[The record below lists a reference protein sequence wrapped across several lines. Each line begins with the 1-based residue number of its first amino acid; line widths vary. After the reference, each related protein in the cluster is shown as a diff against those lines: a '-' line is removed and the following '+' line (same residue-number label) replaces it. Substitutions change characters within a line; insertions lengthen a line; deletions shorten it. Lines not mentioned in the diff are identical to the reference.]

1 MLLAP
6 SALPGQTWSSLNRAA
21 NEAVK
26 AGDYARLR
34 DLLLQLQPL
43 MPGNFRNQYNLAAT
57 ETRLQNKSA
66 AMAEL
71 RTLAMTGLIFDP
83 RADEDFNTLASH
95 PQWPSLLTLI
105 DANKRA
111 VTRSQTALTIAER
124 DVLPESIA
132 YDRRAKRFL
141 ISSVR
146 QAKIFTA
153 DGKLFARA
161 EWPVFALAIDAKRR
175 LLWASTGWVPQ
186 CEACNN
192 ADEGKS
198 ALLAFDLATG
208 ALRHRVD
215 SPLQGLL
222 GDMTISK
229 AGELFVSLGVGGGAV
244 LRLPPGARA
253 LERID
258 EPGEFPSPQTPAL
271 SPDEKTLY
279 VPDYVRG
286 IASIN
291 LATRTVSWLEPAP
304 GFVLSGIDGLYLHRD
319 SFVAV
324 QNGTRPARLIEFAL
338 DMRRQRV
345 LEANWPGLGEPTH
358 GEFVGDWFYYLA
370 NSGWDAYDRNG
381 VRKAGPPVVS
391 TIQRLRLR

>member
-1 MLLAP
+1 MP
-6 SALPGQTWSSLNRAA
+6 SALPGQTWSSLYRAA

-43 MPGNFRNQYNLAAT
+43 MPGNFRNKYNLAAT
-57 ETRLQNKSA
+57 EARLQNQSA
-66 AMAEL
+66 AMVEL
-71 RTLAMTGLIFDP
+71 RILAMTGLGFDP

-95 PQWPSLLTLI
+95 PHWLSLLTLI

-111 VTRSQTALTIAER
+111 VTRSQLALTIAER
-124 DVLPESIA
+124 DLLPESIA
-132 YDRRAKRFL
+132 YDRQAKRFL

-146 QAKIFTA
+146 QAKIVTA
-153 DGKLFARA
+153 DGKLFAKSA
-161 EWPVFALAIDAKRR
+161 WPVFALAIDAKRR

-186 CEACNN
+186 CEACNK
-192 ADEGKS
+192 ADEGRS
-198 ALLAFDLATG
+198 ALLAFDLETG

-215 SPLQGLL
+215 SPVKGVL

-229 AGELFVSLGVGGGAV
+229 TGELFVSSGIGGGAV
-244 LRLPPGARA
+244 LRLPPGAKA

-286 IASIN
+286 IASIT
-291 LATRTVSWLEPAP
+291 LATRAVTWLQPAP
-304 GFVLSGIDGLYLHRD
+304 GIVLSGIDGLYLHRD

-324 QNGTRPARLIEFAL
+324 QNGTRPVR
-338 DMRRQRV
+338 
-345 LEANWPGLGEPTH
+345 
-358 GEFVGDWFYYLA
+358 
-370 NSGWDAYDRNG
+370 SG
-381 VRKAGPPVVS
+381 
-391 TIQRLRLR
+391 